1 MWEGI
6 KLFVYSI
13 IKTIVGL
20 SEAIIEVYPIYSK
33 IKKIFKYLSLG
44 IVISVVISCPL
55 YFLLKKIKR
64 RKKD

>member
-33 IKKIFKYLSLG
+33 IKKIFKYFSLG
-44 IVISVVISCPL
+44 IVILGVIACPL
-55 YFLLKKIKR
+55 YFLINKIKT
-64 RKKD
+64 KKK